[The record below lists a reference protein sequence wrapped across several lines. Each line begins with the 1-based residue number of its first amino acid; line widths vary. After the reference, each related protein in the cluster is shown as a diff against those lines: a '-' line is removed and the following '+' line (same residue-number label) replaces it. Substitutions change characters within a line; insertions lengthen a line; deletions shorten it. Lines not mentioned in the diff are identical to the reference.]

1 MNYNMVL
8 KTIFMLALFFIPYG
22 FIISGHFQFGY
33 VLILLWITMG
43 FGLAGIGLSIMH
55 DGNHGSYSKHKIIN
69 TLMGMTLN
77 MVGGSSKNWKIQHN
91 RMHHTFTNVHDMD
104 PDVGSGQPMLRFSP
118 KAKKYWFHRYQHI
131 YAWFFYGLMTLSWA
145 TIKEFKQLSVFRED
159 QLIKKEEYWPLMLEM
174 VLWKIIY
181 YVYLLVIPMLPNI
194 AGA

>member
-1 MNYNMVL
+1 MMQKIKFDKKFSTEFITSLRNAVEEYFKKNNLSKHGNYNMVL

-55 DGNHGSYSKHKIIN
+55 DGNHGSYSKYKIIN

-118 KAKKYWFHRYQHI
+118 QAKKYWF
-131 YAWFFYGLMTLSWA
+131 
-145 TIKEFKQLSVFRED
+145 
-159 QLIKKEEYWPLMLEM
+159 
-174 VLWKIIY
+174 
-181 YVYLLVIPMLPNI
+181 LVQ
-194 AGA
+194 